1 MNKRTVKL
9 ILSGESILGK
19 GFPDMEQIIEID
31 DTPEMYAT
39 ICTNKHIKKWEFQV
53 SSKYNGMRE
62 VLNVATRLI
71 EDSGIHFSDVI
82 VIMNMTQIVCDV
94 MKGGC
99 SMEEL
104 SRRLIKCKRM
114 SDIKPELG
122 MMKSMMGKIAQGGD
136 MRRIWVDGIM
146 KCVKED
152 IDIEIGAFIRHIY
165 S

>member
-1 MNKRTVKL
+1 MKKRTVKL

-31 DTPEMYAT
+31 DTPEAYAT
-39 ICTNKHIKKWEFQV
+39 ICTNRNIKKWEFQV

-71 EDSGIHFSDVI
+71 EDAGVHFSDVT

-94 MKGGC
+94 LEEGC
-99 SMEEL
+99 TMEEL
-104 SRRLIKCKRM
+104 SRRLIKSKRM
-114 SDIKPELG
+114 KDIKPELG
-122 MMKSMMGKIAQGGD
+122 MMKSMMGKIVQGGD
-136 MRRIWVDGIM
+136 MRKLWVEGILR
-146 KCVKED
+146 CVKED
-152 IDIEIGAFIRHIY
+152 VDIELGAFIRHIY